1 MESVN
6 DVAVKAHA
14 EHQQEPHQ
22 LIDLMTEAVGQFVGG
37 AEQSDDLTMM
47 AIQYIKKQNSIVLP
61 NDTQEVP
68 RLNTFVSDMCN
79 SLDAPLD
86 VTAQVQLAVEE
97 AVVNVMD
104 YAYPAGTRGELTVEV
119 QADDEQLQFVIRDT
133 GIPFDPTTTPE
144 IDTTLSA
151 KDRPI
156 GGLGI
161 HLVRQIMDDVQY
173 RRIGEFNVLTLIK
186 KYQKVKK

>member
-1 MESVN
+1 
-6 DVAVKAHA
+6 
-14 EHQQEPHQ
+14 
-22 LIDLMTEAVGQFVGG
+22 
-37 AEQSDDLTMM
+37 
-47 AIQYIKKQNSIVLP
+47 
-61 NDTQEVP
+61 
-68 RLNTFVSDMCN
+68 
-79 SLDAPLD
+79 
-86 VTAQVQLAVEE
+86 
-97 AVVNVMD
+97 MD
-104 YAYPAGTRGELTVEV
+104 YAYPAGTRGGLTVEV